1 MYLLGVIQRAD
12 HIFFFFYELL
22 IPCTSQVKLQGF
34 AVEAPSDGWCIT
46 FALGRLGK
54 LIFFIRSKLAWASWI
69 AQFKST
75 EFSSIFLN

>member
-12 HIFFFFYELL
+12 HIIFFFYELL

-34 AVEAPSDGWCIT
+34 AVEAPSGGWCIT

-54 LIFFIRSKLAWASWI
+54 VIFFIRSKLAWASWI
-69 AQFKST
+69 PQFKST